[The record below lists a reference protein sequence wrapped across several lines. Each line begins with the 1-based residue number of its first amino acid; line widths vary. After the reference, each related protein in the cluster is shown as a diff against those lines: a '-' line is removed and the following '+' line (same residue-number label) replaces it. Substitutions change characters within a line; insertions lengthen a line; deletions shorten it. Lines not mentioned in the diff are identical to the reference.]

1 MMKHKN
7 VPAHEMDK
15 AKEVLIKV
23 GATKERIV
31 FIALYYRQLFAERK
45 KNIVTVLL
53 ARRVQWPGLTKLLE
67 IF

>member
-31 FIALYYRQLFAERK
+31 FIALYYRQLFA
-45 KNIVTVLL
+45 NIKIKIYKIKTSFVI
-53 ARRVQWPGLTKLLE
+53 P
-67 IF
+67 